1 MEIVLNITKMK
12 IRTLLKI
19 IKWYFKMI
27 KNHTNIIMQQKHFV
41 VINQIQIFII
51 FIKKLQWI
59 KNNQLIEGQCTNQNN
74 INSNHIITEINNLQN
89 ININYDNLINRKDI
103 NYGLTINQNTKSDIY
118 DIVNKTEYSTYEI
131 GISSI

>member
-1 MEIVLNITKMK
+1 M
-12 IRTLLKI
+12 
-19 IKWYFKMI
+19 
-27 KNHTNIIMQQKHFV
+27 
-41 VINQIQIFII
+41 
-51 FIKKLQWI
+51 
-59 KNNQLIEGQCTNQNN
+59 IEGQCTNQNN